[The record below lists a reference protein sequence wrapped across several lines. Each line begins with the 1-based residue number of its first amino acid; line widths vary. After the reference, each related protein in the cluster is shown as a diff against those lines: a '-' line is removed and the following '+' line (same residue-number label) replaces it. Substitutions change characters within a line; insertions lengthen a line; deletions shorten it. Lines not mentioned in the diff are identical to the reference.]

1 MKYTTSF
8 FIAAVAILASLQV
21 VLGFAPVSPA
31 STSVSSSS
39 VASSTRLNFFGA
51 AKDDGSPGDYLCPV
65 SSILDVF
72 LFRFTVHTNDCL
84 FCWKS
89 MTNG

>member
-31 STSVSSSS
+31 STGVSSSS
-39 VASSTRLNFFGA
+39 VTSSTRLNFFGA

-65 SSILDVF
+65 SSILNV
-72 LFRFTVHTNDCL
+72 LFRLSVDANDGS

-89 MTNG
+89 MANG